1 MSAALA
7 LQQAVHATLAADATL
22 AALIGAGI
30 YDGPQRNAAPPYL
43 HFGDAS
49 ERDWSTGTEAG
60 AEVAFA
66 IVALSRERGR
76 NEALG
81 ILERVRAVLHD
92 AVFAV
97 DGWRLVTI
105 RFVATESGRGDGGG
119 RSDRGD
125 MRRAAARFRARLEPI
140 S

>member
-7 LQQAVHATLAADATL
+7 LQQAVHAALAADPEL

-30 YDGPQRNAAPPYL
+30 YDGPQRNAAPPHL
-43 HFGDAS
+43 HFADAS

-60 AEVAFA
+60 AEVAFP

-76 NEALG
+76 EETLA
-81 ILERVRAVLHD
+81 IMERVRAVLHD

-97 DGWRLVTI
+97 EGWRLVSL
-105 RFVATESGRGDGGG
+105 RLVAMESGGFDKGDT
-119 RSDRGD
+119 
-125 MRRAAARFRARLEPI
+125 RRAAARFRARLEPI